1 MNSLLDLLGRFCIS
15 AIFLFSGIN
24 KIFHYNGT
32 VQWMEGFGIP
42 GLLLIPAIIIEI
54 IFPILIII
62 GYQTRLASGI
72 LIVLAA
78 AYIIQIELKRKE
90 EEGKLSVYIKE
101 KIVGKKL
108 SLIEIIIS
116 IATGFLIGFKL
127 VEGVLNYGDLV
138 DNPQAFVLSSR
149 GNFFGGLIFAFLS
162 YYNKKK
168 ENKKQEL
175 VKPKMIKEEIHPYDL
190 VGNITIIAA
199 VSGIIGAKIF
209 HNFCK
214 TKEETRLP

>member
-1 MNSLLDLLGRFCIS
+1 MYPTISHLIEDL
-15 AIFLFSGIN
+15 
-24 KIFHYNGT
+24 
-32 VQWMEGFGIP
+32 FGIY
-42 GLLLIPAIIIEI
+42 IPLPIQTFGFWVAIA
-54 IFPILIII
+54 F
-62 GYQTRLASGI
+62 
-72 LIVLAA
+72 LAA
-78 AYIIQIELKRKE
+78 AYIIQIELRRKE

-149 GNFFGGLIFAFLS
+149 GNFFGGLIFAFVS

-199 VSGIIGAKIF
+199 VSGIIGAKII
-209 HNFCK
+209 HNLENFKDFLADPIGQLIAFCGL
-214 TKEETRLP
+214 TI